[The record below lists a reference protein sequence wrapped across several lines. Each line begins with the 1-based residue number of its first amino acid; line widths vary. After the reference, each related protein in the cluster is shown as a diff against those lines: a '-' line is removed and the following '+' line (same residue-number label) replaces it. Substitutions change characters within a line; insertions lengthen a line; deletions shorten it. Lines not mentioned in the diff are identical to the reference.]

1 MTTAPDAVA
10 AMLAARS
17 IALVGASPRP
27 GSFGARMI
35 DEVTRGAVDRSVH
48 LVNPHYDEIRG
59 QRSLKSLK
67 HLNAPVDLALMGVN
81 DDALEAQLRDAAEV
95 GVRSAVI
102 FGSAHGAE
110 LRASLREIATGAG
123 MALCGAGC
131 MGFVNLVDD
140 LRATGYIERELLPR
154 GPIALVT
161 HSGSIFSALL
171 RTRRALGYTI
181 AVSSG
186 QELVTTTA
194 DYLDFVL
201 EHTDTTVLALVLAGL
216 HGQAQKGEFRDGGD
230 AGQRLAAKA
239 QRVEMLKIL
248 GAADFAG
255 TMARAGRF

>member
-1 MTTAPDAVA
+1 M
-10 AMLAARS
+10 
-17 IALVGASPRP
+17 
-27 GSFGARMI
+27 
-35 DEVTRGAVDRSVH
+35 
-48 LVNPHYDEIRG
+48 
-59 QRSLKSLK
+59 
-67 HLNAPVDLALMGVN
+67 
-81 DDALEAQLRDAAEV
+81 
-95 GVRSAVI
+95 I

-201 EHTDTTVLALVLAGL
+201 EHTDTTVLALVLEA
-216 HGQAQKGEFRDGGD
+216 ARDGTRFVDGLRRAASAGVPVVLLRSAARRSDRGWSPHTPVPSPARTRPGRRSLRGRARLSYATWPSSPTPSNCWRSDVARAAGSIASVHDSGAERTLLCRPAPTTSGCRSPHSAGD
-230 AGQRLAAKA
+230 AATPRCADRRRPGRREPARPVGQR
-239 QRVEMLKIL
+239 REH
-248 GAADFAG
+248 
-255 TMARAGRF
+255 T